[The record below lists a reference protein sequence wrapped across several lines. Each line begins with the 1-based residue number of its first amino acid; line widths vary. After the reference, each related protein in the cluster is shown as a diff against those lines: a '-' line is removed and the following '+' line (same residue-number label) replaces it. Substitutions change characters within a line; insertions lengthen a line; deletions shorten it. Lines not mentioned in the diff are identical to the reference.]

1 MSFPHFWGKRPLLKL
16 IGVEAFYGKIK
27 ALHGVSLEVPD
38 GKLVCILGANGAG
51 KTTILKT
58 ISGVVEP
65 EMGTI
70 HFDGERIDRLDA
82 EKIVSLG
89 ISHVPEN
96 RHVFP
101 ELTVYENL
109 VMGGFL
115 VSDRSL
121 LETRLEEIFDRFA
134 VLRERKDQLAGTLSG
149 GEQQLLAISRALM
162 LKPKL
167 LLLDEPSLGLSP
179 LLVQEI
185 FDTIKELHRSG
196 VTILLVEQN
205 VNQALRIADYGYV
218 LTSGKIFLS
227 GTYEE
232 LRREEKVREMYLGE
246 GKYVRRSKLWGVT

>member
-1 MSFPHFWGKRPLLKL
+1 MLKL

-96 RHVFP
+96 RHIFP

-149 GEQQLLAISRALM
+149 GEQQMLAISRALM

-246 GKYVRRSKLWGVT
+246 GKYVRRSRLWGTV

>member
-1 MSFPHFWGKRPLLKL
+1 MLKL

-27 ALHGVSLEVPD
+27 ALRGVSLEVPH

-58 ISGVVEP
+58 VSGILEP
-65 EMGTI
+65 ETGTI
-70 HFDGERIDRLDA
+70 HFDQQRIDGMDP
-82 EKIVSLG
+82 EDIVGLG
-89 ISHVPEN
+89 IGHVPEN

-101 ELTVYENL
+101 QLTVYENL
-109 VMGGFL
+109 LMGGFL
-115 VSDRSL
+115 INDKAILEERLESVYHRFPVLQDRS
-121 LETRLEEIFDRFA
+121 R
-134 VLRERKDQLAGTLSG
+134 QLAGTLSG
-149 GEQQLLAISRALM
+149 GEQQMLAISRALM
-162 LKPKL
+162 LQPKL

-185 FDTIKELHRSG
+185 FDTIEELHRSG

-205 VNQALRIADYGYV
+205 INQALRIADYGYV

-246 GKYVRRSKLWGVT
+246 GKYVRRARLWGM

>member
-1 MSFPHFWGKRPLLKL
+1 MPLLKL

-27 ALHGVSLEVPD
+27 ALHGVSLEVPR

-58 ISGVVEP
+58 VSGILEP
-65 EMGTI
+65 ENGTI
-70 HFDGERIDRLDA
+70 HFDQQRIDGMDP
-82 EKIVSLG
+82 EDIVGLG
-89 ISHVPEN
+89 IGHVPEN
-96 RHVFP
+96 RHIFP

-109 VMGGFL
+109 IMGGFL
-115 VSDRSL
+115 INDKAILEERLESVYRRFSILQDRS
-121 LETRLEEIFDRFA
+121 R
-134 VLRERKDQLAGTLSG
+134 QLAGSLSG
-149 GEQQLLAISRALM
+149 GEQQMLAISRALM
-162 LKPKL
+162 LQPKL

-205 VNQALRIADYGYV
+205 INQALRIADYGYV

-246 GKYVRRSKLWGVT
+246 GKYVRRARLWGM

>member
-1 MSFPHFWGKRPLLKL
+1 LLKL

-27 ALHGVSLEVPD
+27 ALHGVSLEVPH

-58 ISGVVEP
+58 VSGILEP
-65 EMGTI
+65 ETGTI
-70 HFDGERIDRLDA
+70 HFDQQRIDGMDP
-82 EKIVSLG
+82 EDIVGLG
-89 ISHVPEN
+89 IGHVPEN

-109 VMGGFL
+109 IMGGFL
-115 VSDRSL
+115 INDKAILEERLESVYHRFPVLQDRS
-121 LETRLEEIFDRFA
+121 R
-134 VLRERKDQLAGTLSG
+134 QLAGTLSG
-149 GEQQLLAISRALM
+149 GEQQMLAISRALM
-162 LKPKL
+162 LQPKL

-185 FDTIKELHRSG
+185 FDTIEELHRSG

-205 VNQALRIADYGYV
+205 INQALRIADYGYV

-246 GKYVRRSKLWGVT
+246 GKYVRRARLWGM

>member
-1 MSFPHFWGKRPLLKL
+1 MLKL

-27 ALHGVSLEVPD
+27 ALHGVSLEVPH

-58 ISGVVEP
+58 VSGILEP
-65 EMGTI
+65 ETGTI
-70 HFDGERIDRLDA
+70 HFDQQRIDGMDP
-82 EKIVSLG
+82 EDIVGLG
-89 ISHVPEN
+89 IGHVPEN

-101 ELTVYENL
+101 QLTVYENL
-109 VMGGFL
+109 IMGGFL
-115 VSDRSL
+115 INDKAILEERLESAYHRFPVLQDRS
-121 LETRLEEIFDRFA
+121 R
-134 VLRERKDQLAGTLSG
+134 QLAGTLSG
-149 GEQQLLAISRALM
+149 GEQQMLAISRALM
-162 LKPKL
+162 LQPKL

-205 VNQALRIADYGYV
+205 INQALRIADYGYV

-246 GKYVRRSKLWGVT
+246 GKYVRRARLWGM

>member
-1 MSFPHFWGKRPLLKL
+1 MLKL

-27 ALHGVSLEVPD
+27 ALHGVSLEVPH

-58 ISGVVEP
+58 VSGILEP
-65 EMGTI
+65 ETGTI
-70 HFDGERIDRLDA
+70 HFDQQRIDGMDP
-82 EKIVSLG
+82 EDIVGLG
-89 ISHVPEN
+89 VGHVPEN
-96 RHVFP
+96 RHIFP

-109 VMGGFL
+109 IMGGFL
-115 VSDRSL
+115 INNKAILEERLESAYHRFPVLQDRS
-121 LETRLEEIFDRFA
+121 R
-134 VLRERKDQLAGTLSG
+134 QLAGTLSG
-149 GEQQLLAISRALM
+149 GEQQMLAISRALM
-162 LKPKL
+162 LQPKL

-185 FDTIKELHRSG
+185 FDTIEELHRSG

-205 VNQALRIADYGYV
+205 INQALRIADYGYV

-246 GKYVRRSKLWGVT
+246 GKYVRRARLWGM

>member
-1 MSFPHFWGKRPLLKL
+1 LLKL

-51 KTTILKT
+51 KTTILKS

-70 HFDGERIDRLDA
+70 HFDGVRIDRLDP

-101 ELTVYENL
+101 ELTVHENL

-115 VSDRSL
+115 VREKSL
-121 LETRLEEIFDRFA
+121 LKVRLEEVFDRFA
-134 VLRERKDQLAGTLSG
+134 IMRERKDQLAGTLSG
-149 GEQQLLAISRALM
+149 GEQQMLAISRALM

-167 LLLDEPSLGLSP
+167 LLLDEPSLGLAP

-185 FDTIKELHRSG
+185 FATIKNLHQSG

-246 GKYVRRSKLWGVT
+246 GKYVRRARLWGS

>member
-1 MSFPHFWGKRPLLKL
+1 MLKL

-27 ALHGVSLEVPD
+27 ALHGVSLEVPH

-58 ISGVVEP
+58 VSGILEP
-65 EMGTI
+65 ETGTI
-70 HFDGERIDRLDA
+70 HFDQQRIDGMDP
-82 EKIVSLG
+82 EDIVGLG
-89 ISHVPEN
+89 VGHVPEN
-96 RHVFP
+96 RHIFP

-109 VMGGFL
+109 IMGGFL
-115 VSDRSL
+115 INDKAILEERLESVYHRFPVLQDRS
-121 LETRLEEIFDRFA
+121 R
-134 VLRERKDQLAGTLSG
+134 QLAGTLSG
-149 GEQQLLAISRALM
+149 GEQQMLAISRALM
-162 LKPKL
+162 LQPKL

-185 FDTIKELHRSG
+185 FDTIEELHRSG

-205 VNQALRIADYGYV
+205 INQALRIADYGYV

-246 GKYVRRSKLWGVT
+246 GKYVRRARLWGM

>member
-1 MSFPHFWGKRPLLKL
+1 LLKL

-27 ALHGVSLEVPD
+27 ALHGVSLEVPH

-58 ISGVVEP
+58 VSGILEP
-65 EMGTI
+65 ETGTI
-70 HFDGERIDRLDA
+70 HFDQQRIDGMDP
-82 EKIVSLG
+82 EDIVGLG
-89 ISHVPEN
+89 IGHVPEN

-101 ELTVYENL
+101 QLTVYENL
-109 VMGGFL
+109 IMGGFL
-115 VSDRSL
+115 INDKAILEERLESVYHRFPVLQDRS
-121 LETRLEEIFDRFA
+121 R
-134 VLRERKDQLAGTLSG
+134 QLAGTLSG
-149 GEQQLLAISRALM
+149 GEQQMLAISRALM
-162 LKPKL
+162 LQPKL

-205 VNQALRIADYGYV
+205 INQALRIADYGYV

-246 GKYVRRSKLWGVT
+246 GKYVRRARLWGM

>member
-1 MSFPHFWGKRPLLKL
+1 LLKL

-27 ALHGVSLEVPD
+27 ALHGVSLEVPH

-58 ISGVVEP
+58 VSGILEP
-65 EMGTI
+65 ETGTI
-70 HFDGERIDRLDA
+70 HFDQQRIDGMDP
-82 EKIVSLG
+82 EDIVGLG
-89 ISHVPEN
+89 IGHVPEN

-109 VMGGFL
+109 IMGGFL
-115 VSDRSL
+115 INDKAILEERLESVYHRFPVLQDRS
-121 LETRLEEIFDRFA
+121 R
-134 VLRERKDQLAGTLSG
+134 QLAGTLSG
-149 GEQQLLAISRALM
+149 GEQQMLAISRALM
-162 LKPKL
+162 LQPKL

-205 VNQALRIADYGYV
+205 INQALRIADYGYV

-246 GKYVRRSKLWGVT
+246 GKYVRRARLWGM